1 MRGESAEKR
10 PEERENAEAGR
21 EPIDMA
27 DVGLY
32 GVVAPDCRALQV
44 TESALVGRAIADV
57 G

>member
-1 MRGESAEKR
+1 
-10 PEERENAEAGR
+10 
-21 EPIDMA
+21 MA